1 MHHVWVLTLL
11 ACAPHG
17 GPCFPLAAKPDFMSR
32 ASCELALP
40 RVPAKDHPR
49 CEQMSGRLALKLAE
63 GPIVQGKRPAIRP

>member
-1 MHHVWVLTLL
+1 
-11 ACAPHG
+11 
-17 GPCFPLAAKPDFMSR
+17 MSR